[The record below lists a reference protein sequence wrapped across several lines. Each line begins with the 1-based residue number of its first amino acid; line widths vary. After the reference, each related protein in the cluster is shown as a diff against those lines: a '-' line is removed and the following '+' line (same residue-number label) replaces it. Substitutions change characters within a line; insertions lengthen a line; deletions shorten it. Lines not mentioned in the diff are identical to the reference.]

1 MSRLL
6 LALASLVVLL
16 ATFLGTSWL
25 LGGGPAERRAPAD
38 AAARP
43 APAPVAAAP
52 ARAEPAPPAR
62 ETAADAEAA
71 WAEAARRAERR
82 ERRMRDAL
90 LALEGAGDA
99 TVDQQLDLYRRNL
112 RDALEGT
119 AKEPFLA
126 DRAMLTE
133 AFLRREAVQEELAA
147 MGPGARARQLEHV
160 RREMGYTQE
169 ELDRMA
175 ALDAHRDARW
185 ENGLA
190 YMRERRRVVE
200 TFEGAAREEELHHLR
215 EEYFG
220 HEAPTLAR
228 EEESGFFRYARP
240 RVYGRN

>member
-1 MSRLL
+1 MARLL
-6 LALASLVVLL
+6 LAVASLVVLL

-25 LGGGPAERRAPAD
+25 LGGGPTAPRASSEAD
-38 AAARP
+38 ARP
-43 APAPVAAAP
+43 APGPVAAARAP
-52 ARAEPAPPAR
+52 AEPTRPVR
-62 ETAADAEAA
+62 DTAEDSAAA

-82 ERRMRDAL
+82 ERRMRDAI

-99 TVDQQLDLYRRNL
+99 TVDQQLDLYRRAV

-147 MGPGARARQLEHV
+147 MGPGARARQLEHI
-160 RREMGYTQE
+160 RREMGYDDEQIE
-169 ELDRMA
+169 RMAELDAR
-175 ALDAHRDARW
+175 RDTRW
-185 ENGLA
+185 DNGLA
-190 YMRERRRVVE
+190 YMEERGRVVE
-200 TFEGAAREEELHHLR
+200 TFEGEAREEELHHLR

-220 HEAPTLAR
+220 HEAETIAR
-228 EEESGFFRYARP
+228 EEEGGFFRYARP